1 MPDIVVAITN
11 GNVHCDVC
19 GMKITIKKA
28 SFLWASIMPTTRD
41 HAPFNIEGKWLEVL
55 VGMLKVDFLIQP
67 HPKQV

>member
-1 MPDIVVAITN
+1 
-11 GNVHCDVC
+11 
-19 GMKITIKKA
+19 
-28 SFLWASIMPTTRD
+28 MPTTRD